1 MNVISDNLTK
11 QFSILKK
18 HTDNIIQLFE
28 EGATVPFIARYRKE
42 NTGGMTDEDLRR
54 FHERWQYLT
63 ELEKRKES
71 ILALL
76 ENEPQATQG
85 LRHKIRQ
92 ATTKNELE
100 DLYSPF
106 KKTRK
111 TKADEAREQGLQ
123 PLAALIWS
131 GQVSDS
137 AFAVESWCKQQKVLV
152 SPEKAL
158 EGVTEIL
165 NEAIASISDV
175 LQKGRLELQKNG
187 VLASR
192 VLRGKKELGEKFRD
206 YFDYQE
212 AVSKI
217 PAHRL
222 LALFR
227 GKKESILK
235 LSIEWKNLARYPDE
249 LILPELHA
257 LLDSQVAKS
266 NTFSAQQRRYLNTAW
281 DNKLL
286 PKLESDVLAILKE
299 RAEEGAIQVFADNLQ
314 DLLMAAPA
322 GAHRVLGV
330 DPGFRNGVK
339 LAVIDEQGNV
349 LDHAVIY
356 PHGPQNR
363 SQEANATLL
372 QLIKKQNISWVAIG
386 NGTASRETEALVRAL
401 INDANLNCRAVVVS
415 EAGASVYSASPVAIQ
430 EFPDLDVTI
439 RGAVSIARRFQDPLA
454 ELVKIDPQAI
464 GVGQYQHDVK
474 VSQLTQSLANVVEDC
489 VNRVGVDINLASVSL
504 LSYVSGLSQRLA
516 QNIVD
521 YRQQKGRIESR
532 AELLKIKGIGEKCF
546 EQCAG
551 FLRILNGKEPLDQSG
566 VHPES
571 YPLVQ
576 KMAAQLS
583 LKASELLNNTGALQQ
598 LKQQSPTFAQAGDFT
613 YSDIL
618 AELAKPGRDPRPE
631 FRYASFD
638 QGVQKLEDV
647 QEGMTLEGVVTNV
660 AAFGAFVDLGVH
672 QDGLIHISQLADRF
686 VKDPRDLVRVGQ
698 VVKVTVLEV
707 DVQRK
712 RIALKAIGL
721 IS

>member
-1 MNVISDNLTK
+1 MNSISKDLSAE
-11 QFSILKK
+11 FSILKK
-18 HTDNIIQLFE
+18 YSDNIIKLFE

-42 NTGGMTDEDLRR
+42 STGGMSDIDLRC
-54 FHERWQYLT
+54 FYDRWQYLV
-63 ELEKRKES
+63 ELNKRKES
-71 ILALL
+71 ILSLL
-76 ENEPQATQG
+76 ENEINVSELIRQ
-85 LRHKIRQ
+85 KIRN
-92 ATTKNELE
+92 AVSKNELE

-111 TKADEAREQGLQ
+111 SKADEAREQGLQ
-123 PLAALIWS
+123 PLAVLIWS
-131 GQVSDS
+131 GQSSDS
-137 AFAVESWCKQQKVLV
+137 LSAIQTWIQKNSL
-152 SPEKAL
+152 SISSEAAL
-158 EGVTEIL
+158 EGVVEIL
-165 NEAIASISDV
+165 SEAISNDSDV
-175 LQKGRLELQKNG
+175 LKQGRMELLKNG
-187 VLASR
+187 QLSSR
-192 VLRGKKELGEKFRD
+192 VLRGKKEQGEKFRD
-206 YFDYQE
+206 YFEYQE
-212 AVSKI
+212 RINKV
-217 PAHRL
+217 PPHRL

-235 LSIEWKNLARYPDE
+235 LNVTLEGEAGYPRK
-249 LILPELHA
+249 LIFSHLNQ
-257 LLDSQVAKS
+257 LLDS
-266 NTFSAQQRRYLNTAW
+266 NAQKNQSTTSVQWRYLNIAW
-281 DNKLL
+281 ENKLL
-286 PKLESDVLAILKE
+286 AKLETDVLAQLKE

-322 GAHRVLGV
+322 GAFRVLGV

-339 LAVIDEQGNV
+339 LAVINEQGSL
-349 LDHAVIY
+349 LDHGVIY

-363 SQEANATLL
+363 TQEANALL
-372 QLIKKQNISWVAIG
+372 SKLITTHKVGWVAIG
-386 NGTASRETEALVRAL
+386 NGTASRETEKLLNEL
-401 INDANLNCRAVVVS
+401 ISDAKLDCRAIVVS
-415 EAGASVYSASPVAIQ
+415 EAGASVYSASPIAIQ

-474 VSQLTQSLANVVEDC
+474 ASQLSKSLGNVVEDC

-504 LSYVSGLSQRLA
+504 LSYVSGLTNRLA

-532 AELLKIKGIGEKCF
+532 SELLKIKGIGDKCF

-551 FLRILNGKEPLDQSG
+551 FLRILNGKEPLDASG

-571 YPLVQ
+571 YPLV
-576 KMAAQLS
+576 KNMASQLK
-583 LKASELLNNTGALQQ
+583 LKANELLNNNTALQQ
-598 LKQQSPTFAQAGDFT
+598 LKLLAPSFAQVGDFT

-618 AELAKPGRDPRPE
+618 TELAKPGRDPRPE

-638 QGVQKLEDV
+638 QSVQKLEDV

-698 VVKVTVLEV
+698 VVNVTVLEV
-707 DVQRK
+707 DLQRK
-712 RIALKAIGL
+712 RIALKGNGL
-721 IS
+721 

>member
-1 MNVISDNLTK
+1 
-11 QFSILKK
+11 
-18 HTDNIIQLFE
+18 
-28 EGATVPFIARYRKE
+28 VP
-42 NTGGMTDEDLRR
+42 
-54 FHERWQYLT
+54 
-63 ELEKRKES
+63 S
-71 ILALL
+71 
-76 ENEPQATQG
+76 
-85 LRHKIRQ
+85 
-92 ATTKNELE
+92 
-100 DLYSPF
+100 
-106 KKTRK
+106 
-111 TKADEAREQGLQ
+111 
-123 PLAALIWS
+123 
-131 GQVSDS
+131 
-137 AFAVESWCKQQKVLV
+137 
-152 SPEKAL
+152 
-158 EGVTEIL
+158 
-165 NEAIASISDV
+165 
-175 LQKGRLELQKNG
+175 
-187 VLASR
+187 
-192 VLRGKKELGEKFRD
+192 
-206 YFDYQE
+206 
-212 AVSKI
+212 
-217 PAHRL
+217 HRL

-235 LSIEWKNLARYPDE
+235 LSVSLKNEENYPDVLIFPHLNQLLDANLPESHRVTPLQRKYLNLAWE
-249 LILPELHA
+249 
-257 LLDSQVAKS
+257 
-266 NTFSAQQRRYLNTAW
+266 
-281 DNKLL
+281 NKLL
-286 PKLESDVLAILKE
+286 PKLETDVLSQLKD

-339 LAVIDEQGNV
+339 LAVIDEQGSL
-349 LDHAVIY
+349 LDHGVIY

-363 SQEANATLL
+363 TQEASAILS
-372 QLIKKQNISWVAIG
+372 QLIHKHNIGWVAIG

-401 INDANLNCRAVVVS
+401 ITESNLDCRAVVVS
-415 EAGASVYSASPVAIQ
+415 EAGASVYSASPIAIL

-474 VSQLTQSLANVVEDC
+474 VTLLSKSLANVVEDC

-504 LSYVSGLSQRLA
+504 LSYVSGLTSRLA

-532 AELLKIKGIGEKCF
+532 SELLKIKGIGDKCF

-551 FLRILNGKEPLDQSG
+551 FLRILNGKEALDQSG

-576 KMAAQLS
+576 KMAAQLK
-583 LKASELLNNTGALQQ
+583 LKADDLLNNNGALQQ
-598 LKQQSPTFAQAGDFT
+598 LKQLAPSFAQAGDFT
-613 YSDIL
+613 YTDIL
-618 AELAKPGRDPRPE
+618 NELAKPGRDPRPE

-638 QGVQKLEDV
+638 HSVQKLEDV

-672 QDGLIHISQLADRF
+672 QDGLIHISQLANRF

-698 VVKVTVLEV
+698 VVNVTVLEV

-712 RIALKAIGL
+712 RIALKANGL
-721 IS
+721 

>member
-1 MNVISDNLTK
+1 MNSISDNLSSE
-11 QFSILKK
+11 FSILKK
-18 HTDNIIQLFE
+18 YSDNIIQLFE
-28 EGATVPFIARYRKE
+28 EGATVPFVARYRKE
-42 NTGGMTDEDLRR
+42 STGGMSDIDLRS
-54 FHERWQYLT
+54 FYDRWQYLV
-63 ELEKRKES
+63 EFKKRQES
-71 ILALL
+71 ILAILSQDPAVSAAVL
-76 ENEPQATQG
+76 NK
-85 LRHKIRQ
+85 LRQ
-92 ATTKNELE
+92 ATSKNELE
-100 DLYSPF
+100 DLYSPY

-111 TKADEAREQGLQ
+111 TKADEAKEQGLE
-123 PLAALIWS
+123 PLAALIWVGGHADS
-131 GQVSDS
+131 HSAVSAWCQQNGICLS
-137 AFAVESWCKQQKVLV
+137 AES
-152 SPEKAL
+152 AL
-158 EGVTEIL
+158 EGVAEIL
-165 NEAIASISDV
+165 NEAIANDSEI
-175 LQKGRLELQKNG
+175 LKKGRVELLNDG
-187 VLASR
+187 ILTSR
-192 VLRGKKELGEKFRD
+192 VLRGKKEQGEKFRD

-212 AVSKI
+212 AINKVPS
-217 PAHRL
+217 HRL

-227 GKKESILK
+227 GKKEAILK
-235 LSIEWKNLARYPDE
+235 LSVSLKNTTGYPDR
-249 LILPELHA
+249 LIFPHLNQ
-257 LLDSQVAKS
+257 LLDDKATQ
-266 NTFSAQQRRYLNTAW
+266 TQRMTPLQWRYLNTAW
-281 DNKLL
+281 ENKLL
-286 PKLESDVLAILKE
+286 PKLEADILAQLKE
-299 RAEEGAIQVFADNLQ
+299 RAEEGAIQVFANNLQ

-339 LAVIDEQGNV
+339 LAVINEQGSL
-349 LDHAVIY
+349 LDHGVIY

-363 SQEANATLL
+363 AQEANAILSK
-372 QLIKKQNISWVAIG
+372 LIHQHRICWIAIG
-386 NGTASRETEALVRAL
+386 NGTASRETEALIKTL
-401 INDANLNCRAVVVS
+401 INESSLDCRAVVVS
-415 EAGASVYSASPVAIQ
+415 EAGASVYSASPIAIE

-474 VSQLTQSLANVVEDC
+474 VSQLSKSLANVVEDC

-504 LSYVSGLSQRLA
+504 LSYVSGLTTRLA

-532 AELLKIKGIGEKCF
+532 TELLKIKGIGEKCF

-551 FLRILNGKEPLDQSG
+551 FLRILNGKEALDQSG

-576 KMAAQLS
+576 KMATQLK
-583 LKASELLNNTGALQQ
+583 LKAQDLLNNNSALQQ
-598 LKQQSPTFAQAGDFT
+598 LKSLAPSFSQAGDFT

-618 AELAKPGRDPRPE
+618 NELAKPGRDPRPE

-638 QGVQKLEDV
+638 NSVQKLEDV

-686 VKDPRDLVRVGQ
+686 VKDPRDFVRVGQ
-698 VVKVTVLEV
+698 VVNVTVLEV

-712 RIALKAIGL
+712 RIALKANGL
-721 IS
+721 

>member
-1 MNVISDNLTK
+1 MNSISNNLSSE
-11 QFSILKK
+11 FSILKK
-18 HTDNIIQLFE
+18 YSDNIIQLFE

-42 NTGGMTDEDLRR
+42 NTGGMSDMDLRS
-54 FHERWQYLT
+54 FYDRWQYLV
-63 ELEKRKES
+63 ELNKRRES
-71 ILALL
+71 ILSLL
-76 ENEPQATQG
+76 IHDSVPESII
-85 LRHKIRQ
+85 LKIRN
-92 ATTKNELE
+92 ATSKNELE

-111 TKADEAREQGLQ
+111 SKADEARDNGLF
-123 PLAALIWS
+123 PLAVDIWS
-131 GQVSDS
+131 GQRSDTLS
-137 AFAVESWCKQQKVLV
+137 AIDAWCKKNSIAL
-152 SPEKAL
+152 SPELAL
-158 EGVTEIL
+158 EGATEIL
-165 NEAIASISDV
+165 SEAISNDSDV
-175 LQKGRLELQKNG
+175 LKQGRIELLKNG
-187 VLASR
+187 VLSSR

-206 YFDYQE
+206 YFDYE
-212 AVSKI
+212 ERINKV
-217 PAHRL
+217 PPHRL

-235 LSIEWKNLARYPDE
+235 LNVSFKNETNYPE
-249 LILPELHA
+249 KLISPNINQ
-257 LLDSQVAKS
+257 LLDTNVTSSQGVTS
-266 NTFSAQQRRYLNTAW
+266 LQRKYLNIAW
-281 DNKLL
+281 EKKLL
-286 PKLESDVLAILKE
+286 PKLETDVLSQLKE

-322 GAHRVLGV
+322 GAYRVLGV

-339 LAVIDEQGNV
+339 LAVIDEQGGL
-349 LDHAVIY
+349 LDHGVIY

-363 SQEANATLL
+363 IKEANDVLSTL
-372 QLIKKQNISWVAIG
+372 ISKHNVGWVAIG
-386 NGTASRETEALVRAL
+386 NGTASRETEKLLNEL
-401 INDANLNCRAVVVS
+401 ISDAKLDCRAIVVS
-415 EAGASVYSASPVAIQ
+415 EAGASVYSASPIAIQ

-474 VSQLTQSLANVVEDC
+474 TSQLSKSLGNVVEDC

-504 LSYVSGLSQRLA
+504 LSYVSGLTNRLA

-532 AELLKIKGIGEKCF
+532 AELLKIKGIGDKCF

-551 FLRILNGKEPLDQSG
+551 FLRVLNGKEPLDQSG

-571 YPLVQ
+571 YSLV
-576 KMAAQLS
+576 KDMATQLR
-583 LKASELLNNTGALQQ
+583 LKASELMNNSAALQQ
-598 LKQQSPTFAQAGDFT
+598 LKQLAPNFAQAGDFT

-618 AELAKPGRDPRPE
+618 AELDKPGRDPRPE

-638 QGVQKLEDV
+638 QSVQKLEDV

-698 VVKVTVLEV
+698 IVNVTVLEV
-707 DVQRK
+707 DLQRK
-712 RIALKAIGL
+712 RIALKGNGL
-721 IS
+721 

>member
-1 MNVISDNLTK
+1 MNSISDNLSLE
-11 QFSILKK
+11 FSILKK
-18 HTDNIIQLFE
+18 VSSNIIQLFE
-28 EGATVPFIARYRKE
+28 DGATVPFIARYRKE
-42 NTGGMTDEDLRR
+42 NTGGMSDMDLRS
-54 FHERWQYLT
+54 FHDRWQYLV
-63 ELEKRKES
+63 EFNKRKES
-71 ILALL
+71 ILSLL
-76 ENEPQATQG
+76 AEDPSVSDG
-85 LRHKIRQ
+85 IRKKIQ
-92 ATTKNELE
+92 NAISKNELE
-100 DLYSPF
+100 DLYLPF
-106 KKTRK
+106 KKARK
-111 TKADEAREQGLQ
+111 TKADEAKEQGLQ
-123 PLAALIWS
+123 PLAAQIWS
-131 GQVSDS
+131 GQRSDS
-137 AFAVESWCKQQKVLV
+137 ASAIDAWCKQNNISL
-152 SPEKAL
+152 SAEEAL
-158 EGVTEIL
+158 AGATEIL
-165 NEAIASISDV
+165 NEAIANDSDV
-175 LQKGRLELQKNG
+175 LKHGRVELLKNG
-187 VLASR
+187 ILTSR
-192 VLRGKKELGEKFRD
+192 ILRGKKEQGEKFRD

-212 AVSKI
+212 GINKVPS
-217 PAHRL
+217 HRL

-235 LSIEWKNLARYPDE
+235 LSVSLKNEENYPD
-249 LILPELHA
+249 A
-257 LLDSQVAKS
+257 LVFPHLNQIFDTRASDSQRMTS
-266 NTFSAQQRRYLNTAW
+266 LQRRYLNIAW
-281 DNKLL
+281 ENKLL
-286 PKLESDVLAILKE
+286 PKLETDVLAQLKE
-299 RAEEGAIQVFADNLQ
+299 RAEDGAIQVFADNLQ

-322 GAHRVLGV
+322 GAFRVLGV

-339 LAVIDEQGNV
+339 LAVIDEQGGL
-349 LDHAVIY
+349 LDHGVIY

-363 SQEANATLL
+363 IQEANGVLSK
-372 QLIKKQNISWVAIG
+372 LIHQHNIGWIAIG
-386 NGTASRETEALVRAL
+386 NGTASRETEALIRVL
-401 INDANLNCRAVVVS
+401 ISESNLDCRAVVVS

-474 VSQLTQSLANVVEDC
+474 VSQLSKSLANVVEDC

-532 AELLKIKGIGEKCF
+532 TELLKIKGIGDKCF

-551 FLRILNGKEPLDQSG
+551 FLRILNGKEALDQSG

-571 YPLVQ
+571 YELV
-576 KMAAQLS
+576 KNMAAHLS
-583 LKASELLNNTGALQQ
+583 LKAHDLLNNNGALQQ
-598 LKQQSPTFAQAGDFT
+598 LKQLAPSFAQAGDFT

-618 AELAKPGRDPRPE
+618 TELAKPGRDPRPE

-638 QGVQKLEDV
+638 HSVQKLEDV

-686 VKDPRDLVRVGQ
+686 VKDPRDFVRVGQ

-712 RIALKAIGL
+712 RIALKANGL
-721 IS
+721 

>member
-1 MNVISDNLTK
+1 MNSISDNLRIE
-11 QFSILKK
+11 FSILKK
-18 HTDNIIQLFE
+18 YSDNIIQLFE

-42 NTGGMTDEDLRR
+42 NTGGMSDMDLRS
-54 FHERWQYLT
+54 FYDRWQYLV
-63 ELEKRKES
+63 ELKKRKES

-76 ENEPQATQG
+76 AGDTNVSDTI
-85 LRHKIRQ
+85 RKKIQ
-92 ATTKNELE
+92 SAVSKNELE

-131 GQVSDS
+131 GQRSDTLS
-137 AFAVESWCKQQKVLV
+137 AIDAWCKQHNIVL
-152 SPEKAL
+152 SAESAL
-158 EGVTEIL
+158 EGATEIL
-165 NEAIASISDV
+165 NEAIANDSEV
-175 LQKGRLELQKNG
+175 LKKGRAILLKDG
-187 VLASR
+187 LLTSR
-192 VLRGKKELGEKFRD
+192 VLRGKKEQGEKFRD

-212 AVSKI
+212 AIIKVPS
-217 PAHRL
+217 HRL

-235 LSIEWKNLARYPDE
+235 LSVSLKNEQNYPDT
-249 LILPELHA
+249 LILPHLNS
-257 LLDSQVAKS
+257 LLDASLPESHRV
-266 NTFSAQQRRYLNTAW
+266 TPLQRKYLNHAW
-281 DNKLL
+281 ENKLL
-286 PKLESDVLAILKE
+286 PKLETDVLSQLKE

-322 GAHRVLGV
+322 GAYRVLGV

-339 LAVIDEQGNV
+339 LAVIDEQGSL
-349 LDHAVIY
+349 LDHGVIY

-363 SQEANATLL
+363 TQEASAVLSK
-372 QLIKKQNISWVAIG
+372 LIHKHGIGWVAIG
-386 NGTASRETEALVRAL
+386 NGTASRETEALVKAL
-401 INDANLNCRAVVVS
+401 ISESNLDCRAVVVS
-415 EAGASVYSASPVAIQ
+415 EAGASVYSASPIAIQ

-474 VSQLTQSLANVVEDC
+474 AALLSKSLANVVEDC

-504 LSYVSGLSQRLA
+504 LSYVSGLTNRLA

-532 AELLKIKGIGEKCF
+532 SELLKIKGIGDKSF

-551 FLRILNGKEPLDQSG
+551 FLRILNGKEALDQSG

-576 KMAAQLS
+576 KMAAQLK
-583 LKASELLNNTGALQQ
+583 LKAHDLLNNSGALQQ
-598 LKQQSPTFAQAGDFT
+598 LKLSAPSFAQAGDFT
-613 YSDIL
+613 YTDIL
-618 AELAKPGRDPRPE
+618 NELAKPGRDPRPE

-638 QGVQKLEDV
+638 HSVQKLEDV
-647 QEGMTLEGVVTNV
+647 HEGMELEGVVTNV

-712 RIALKAIGL
+712 RIALKANGL
-721 IS
+721 

>member
-1 MNVISDNLTK
+1 MHIVFFNRSYYPDP
-11 QFSILKK
+11 
-18 HTDNIIQLFE
+18 E
-28 EGATVPFIARYRKE
+28 AT
-42 NTGGMTDEDLRR
+42 G
-54 FHERWQYLT
+54 QYLT

-76 ENEPQATQG
+76 ENEPQASQN

-92 ATTKNELE
+92 ATTKNEFE

-131 GQVSDS
+131 GHVSDS
-137 AFAVESWCKQQKVLV
+137 VLAVESWCKQQKVLMP
-152 SPEKAL
+152 PEKAL
-158 EGVTEIL
+158 EGITEIL
-165 NEAIASISDV
+165 NEAIASNSDV

-187 VLASR
+187 VLVSR

-206 YFDYQE
+206 DFDYQE

-257 LLDSQVAKS
+257 LLDGQAAKS
-266 NTFSAQQRRYLNTAW
+266 HTFSAQQRRYLNTAW
-281 DNKLL
+281 ENKLL

-349 LDHAVIY
+349 LDQGVLY

-363 SQEANATLL
+363 TQEANATLL
-372 QLIKKQNISWVAIG
+372 QLIKKHNVSWVAIG

-583 LKASELLNNTGALQQ
+583 LKASELLNNSGALQQ
-598 LKQQSPTFAQAGDFT
+598 LKQLSPTFAQAGDFT

-618 AELAKPGRDPRPE
+618 EELAKPGRDPRPE

-698 VVKVTVLEV
+698 VVKVVVLEV

-721 IS
+721 AS

>member
-1 MNVISDNLTK
+1 MNSISDNLSLE
-11 QFSILKK
+11 FSILKK
-18 HTDNIIQLFE
+18 YSDNVIQLFE

-42 NTGGMTDEDLRR
+42 NTGGMSDIDLRS
-54 FHERWQYLT
+54 FYDKWQYLV
-63 ELEKRKES
+63 ELKKRKES
-71 ILALL
+71 ILSLL
-76 ENEPQATQG
+76 ADDSSVSDVI
-85 LRHKIRQ
+85 RKKIQ
-92 ATTKNELE
+92 KAISKNELE

-106 KKTRK
+106 KKVRK
-111 TKADEAREQGLQ
+111 TKADEAKEQGLQ
-123 PLAALIWS
+123 PLAAQIWA
-131 GQVSDS
+131 GQRSDS
-137 AFAVESWCKQQKVLV
+137 VSAIESWCRQNKVMISAEL
-152 SPEKAL
+152 AL
-158 EGVTEIL
+158 AGATEIL
-165 NEAIASISDV
+165 NEVISNDSDV
-175 LQKGRLELQKNG
+175 LKQGRIELLKNG
-187 VLASR
+187 VLTSR

-212 AVSKI
+212 GISKV
-217 PAHRL
+217 PPHRL

-235 LSIEWKNLARYPDE
+235 LSISLKGEKNYPN
-249 LILPELHA
+249 A
-257 LLDSQVAKS
+257 LVFPHLNQLFDTAEPASS
-266 NTFSAQQRRYLNTAW
+266 RITSLQRRYLNIAW
-281 DNKLL
+281 ENKLL
-286 PKLESDVLAILKE
+286 PKLETDVLSQLKE
-299 RAEEGAIQVFADNLQ
+299 RAEDSAIQVFADNLQ

-322 GAHRVLGV
+322 GAYRVLGV

-339 LAVIDEQGNV
+339 LAVIDEQGGL
-349 LDHAVIY
+349 LDHGVIY

-363 SQEANATLL
+363 VQEANGILS
-372 QLIKKQNISWVAIG
+372 QLIHKHNIGWVAIG
-386 NGTASRETEALVRAL
+386 NGTASRETEALIRTL
-401 INDANLNCRAVVVS
+401 ITESNLDCGAVVVS
-415 EAGASVYSASPVAIQ
+415 EAGASVYSASPIAIQ
-430 EFPDLDVTI
+430 EFPNLDVTI

-474 VSQLTQSLANVVEDC
+474 VSQLSKSLANVVEDC
-489 VNRVGVDINLASVSL
+489 VNWVGVDINLASVSL
-504 LSYVSGLSQRLA
+504 LSYVSGLTNRLA

-532 AELLKIKGIGEKCF
+532 TELLKIKGIGDKCF

-571 YPLVQ
+571 YELV
-576 KMAAQLS
+576 KNMATHLA
-583 LKASELLNNTGALQQ
+583 LKANDLLNNGEALQT
-598 LKQQSPTFAQAGDFT
+598 LRQSAPAFTQAGDFT

-618 AELAKPGRDPRPE
+618 TELAKPGRDPRPE

-638 QGVQKLEDV
+638 HSVQKLEDV

-686 VKDPRDLVRVGQ
+686 VKDPRDFVRVGQ
-698 VVKVTVLEV
+698 VVNVTVLEV

-712 RIALKAIGL
+712 RIALKANGL
-721 IS
+721 

>member
-1 MNVISDNLTK
+1 MNLISGSLSFE
-11 QFSILKK
+11 FSIEKK
-18 HTDNIIQLFE
+18 YSDNIIQLFE

-42 NTGGMTDEDLRR
+42 NTGGMSDMDLRS
-54 FHERWQYLT
+54 FYGRWQYLV
-63 ELEKRKES
+63 ELNKRKES
-71 ILALL
+71 ILSILASDTSVSDIVRQKIQ
-76 ENEPQATQG
+76 NATS
-85 LRHKIRQ
+85 
-92 ATTKNELE
+92 KNELE

-111 TKADEAREQGLQ
+111 TKADEAREKGLQ
-123 PLAALIWS
+123 PLAALVWS
-131 GQVSDS
+131 GQRSDTAS
-137 AFAVESWCKQQKVLV
+137 AVEAWCKQHNIAMTGG
-152 SPEKAL
+152 EAL
-158 EGVTEIL
+158 EGVAEIL
-165 NEAIASISDV
+165 CEVITNDSDV
-175 LQKGRLELQKNG
+175 LKNG
-187 VLASR
+187 RALLLKDGLLSSR
-192 VLRGKKELGEKFRD
+192 VLRGKKDQGEKYRD

-212 AVSKI
+212 AINKVPS
-217 PAHRL
+217 HRL

-235 LSIEWKNLARYPDE
+235 LSACLKNEDNYPDR
-249 LILPELHA
+249 LILPHLNQ
-257 LLDSQVAKS
+257 LLNANLEESRRVTS
-266 NTFSAQQRRYLNTAW
+266 VQRKYLNLAW
-281 DNKLL
+281 ENKLL
-286 PKLESDVLAILKE
+286 PKLEADILSQLKE
-299 RAEEGAIQVFADNLQ
+299 RAEDGAIQVFADNLQ

-339 LAVIDEQGNV
+339 LAVIDEQGSL
-349 LDHAVIY
+349 LDHGVIY
-356 PHGPQNR
+356 PHSPQNR
-363 SQEANATLL
+363 WQEASSLL
-372 QLIKKQNISWVAIG
+372 SKLIQKYNIGWVAIG
-386 NGTASRETEALVRAL
+386 NGTASRETEALIKEV
-401 INDANLNCRAVVVS
+401 ITKTNTKCRAVVVS
-415 EAGASVYSASPVAIQ
+415 EAGASVYSASPIAIQ

-474 VSQLTQSLANVVEDC
+474 ATLLSKSLANVVEDC

-504 LSYVSGLSQRLA
+504 LSYVSGLTTRLA

-532 AELLKIKGIGEKCF
+532 NELLKVKGIGEKCF

-551 FLRILNGKEPLDQSG
+551 FLRILNGKEVLDQSG

-571 YPLVQ
+571 YPLVH
-576 KMAAQLS
+576 KMAAQLK
-583 LKASELLNNTGALQQ
+583 LKTADLLNNNLALQQ
-598 LKQQSPTFAQAGDFT
+598 LKQLAPSFAQAGDYT
-613 YSDIL
+613 YTDIL
-618 AELAKPGRDPRPE
+618 NELAKPGRDPRPE

-638 QGVQKLEDV
+638 QSVQKLEDI
-647 QEGMTLEGVVTNV
+647 QEGMSLEGVVTNV

-712 RIALKAIGL
+712 RIALKANGL
-721 IS
+721 